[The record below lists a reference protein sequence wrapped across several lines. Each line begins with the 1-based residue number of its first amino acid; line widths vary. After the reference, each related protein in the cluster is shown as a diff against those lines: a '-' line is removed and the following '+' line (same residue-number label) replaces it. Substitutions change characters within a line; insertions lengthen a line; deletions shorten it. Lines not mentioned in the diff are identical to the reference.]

1 MKQRSYEVDDHI
13 RMSKYK
19 NIIWKVCTPSWS
31 EGFFV
36 IEKVKN
42 TVLLSYV
49 KEDINGEEIVGT
61 FYEKKIA
68 KDKTNRI

>member
-13 RMSKYK
+13 RISKYE
-19 NIIWKVCTPSWS
+19 NIISKVCTPNWS

-49 KEDINGEEIVGT
+49 IEDVNGEEIVGT
-61 FYEKKIA
+61 FYEKKNC
-68 KDKTNRI
+68 KRQNK